1 METRAE
7 YVLVGAFVLVL
18 LAGLAVALVW
28 FVQAPFKVNAAKY
41 DIYFHGSVSG
51 LDVGS
56 DVRFNGVLVGQVSNI
71 QLEPQ
76 RPTEVRVTVDIN
88 HDVVIRKDAVA
99 ELQIKGLTGTAY
111 VEITGNNGTAPPL
124 IAETGQPRPVIRS
137 RSSQLTELFNGM
149 PVLIQKLST
158 LADRLNDLTDAR
170 NRAALAE
177 TLANLRQVSA
187 VLAAHSKDINT
198 SLNGLSA
205 SVQHLNQAA
214 DMLDRMVRASRRPVT
229 DFTTRGLPELQQLLA
244 DSRVLVG
251 ELTRLVGSL
260 QRNPSQ
266 VIYGNRLQ
274 GYTPR

>member
-251 ELTRLVGSL
+251 ELTRLVDSL

>member
-88 HDVVIRKDAVA
+88 HDVVIRQDAVA

-111 VEITGNNGTAPPL
+111 VEITGNNGAAPPL

-214 DMLDRMVRASRRPVT
+214 DMLDRMVSASRRPVT

-274 GYTPR
+274 GYSPR

>member
-111 VEITGNNGTAPPL
+111 VEITGNNSAASPL
-124 IAETGQPRPVIRS
+124 VAEAGQPRPVIRS
-137 RSSQLTELFNGM
+137 RSSQLTEFFNGM